1 MSCHAFKYIY
11 EQFNSKSHSG
21 FLVNVLNTVIDKADP
36 SDLKK
41 RGNYWIQTL
50 KTIATRSLIVI
61 GNSGW
66 LNLNCDKCSVIGFSY
81 LALDHPVWAAIK
93 FGQYFWICY
102 IYSIRLSCIFNMHLS
117 DFF

>member
-11 EQFNSKSHSG
+11 EQFNSKSRSG
-21 FLVNVLNTVIDKADP
+21 FLVNVLKTVIDKADP

-61 GNSGW
+61 GNSG
-66 LNLNCDKCSVIGFSY
+66 
-81 LALDHPVWAAIK
+81 
-93 FGQYFWICY
+93 
-102 IYSIRLSCIFNMHLS
+102 
-117 DFF
+117 